1 MCFTAKRHQLSCT
14 IAFDIFY
21 VDSLTFPLATTDK
34 LPLLAIQG
42 IIPLAVFAKESLSV
56 VFAGVTNNSID
67 LSVDIIRN
75 VTLPFLKNFGVGEA
89 TLTIKKRGA
98 APLGGGSVEF
108 ACPIV
113 RQLVPINITDMG
125 LTKRVRG
132 VVFCTRISPTVIT
145 RVVDSARAVL
155 NNLLPDV
162 YIHAD
167 HYKGAEGGKSPG
179 YSLSLVA
186 ESTSGVLLSVER
198 TAGEGQEEGTGTGT
212 GTGGRPELPESVG
225 EEGAYRLLD
234 EIRKGS

>member
-1 MCFTAKRHQLSCT
+1 M
-14 IAFDIFY
+14 
-21 VDSLTFPLATTDK
+21 
-34 LPLLAIQG
+34 
-42 IIPLAVFAKESLSV
+42 
-56 VFAGVTNNSID
+56 
-67 LSVDIIRN
+67 
-75 VTLPFLKNFGVGEA
+75 GEA

-98 APLGGGSVEF
+98 APLGGGSVDF
-108 ACPIV
+108 VCPIV

-198 TAGEGQEEGTGTGT
+198 TAGEGQEDGSGAGAEAGK

-234 EIRKGS
+234 EIRKGSQQHQQWKCTPQCN

>member
-1 MCFTAKRHQLSCT
+1 M
-14 IAFDIFY
+14 D
-21 VDSLTFPLATTDK
+21 V
-34 LPLLAIQG
+34 
-42 IIPLAVFAKESLSV
+42 
-56 VFAGVTNNSID
+56 
-67 LSVDIIRN
+67 IRN
-75 VTLPFLKNFGVGEA
+75 VTLPFLKNFGVGDA
-89 TLTIKKRGA
+89 SLIIKKRGA

-108 ACPIV
+108 LCPIV

-125 LTKRVRG
+125 LIKRVRG
-132 VVFCTRISPTVIT
+132 VVFCTRISPTIIT
-145 RVVDSARAVL
+145 RVVDSARGVL

-198 TAGEGQEEGTGTGT
+198 TAGEGQEEGGGL
-212 GTGGRPELPESVG
+212 GQGGRPELPESVG

-234 EIRKGS
+234 EIRKGNYRACAERAGTR